1 MKEQDETVAERREP
15 DARHLSPEEATA
27 AIAVRRRLSSDETA
41 QHEPE
46 RPTEPGEDFAPLFEQ
61 EGLEEFRSRW
71 TTIQTSFVDDP
82 RKAVEQA
89 DELVASM
96 MKRLTEVF
104 ANDRSNLKREWSEGE
119 EASTEDLRVA
129 FHRYRSFFDRLLSA

>member
-1 MKEQDETVAERREP
+1 MKEKDETVAERHEQ
-15 DARHLSPEEATA
+15 DAKQPSPEEATA
-27 AIAVRRRLSSDETA
+27 ATAVRRQLSSDETA

-46 RPTEPGEDFAPLFEQ
+46 GPTEPGEGFAPLFEQ

-71 TTIQTSFVDDP
+71 TRIQTSFVDDP

-96 MKRLTEVF
+96 MKRLTEAF
-104 ANDRSNLKREWSEGE
+104 ANGRSNLKREWSEGE
-119 EASTEDLRVA
+119 EASTEDLRMA
-129 FHRYRSFFDRLLSA
+129 FHRYRSFFNRLLSA

>member
-1 MKEQDETVAERREP
+1 MKEKDETVAERHEQ
-15 DARHLSPEEATA
+15 DVQQFSPEEATA
-27 AIAVRRRLSSDETA
+27 ATAVRRQLSSDETA
-41 QHEPE
+41 QRESE
-46 RPTEPGEDFAPLFEQ
+46 RPTEPGEGFAPLFEQ

-119 EASTEDLRVA
+119 EASTEDLRLA